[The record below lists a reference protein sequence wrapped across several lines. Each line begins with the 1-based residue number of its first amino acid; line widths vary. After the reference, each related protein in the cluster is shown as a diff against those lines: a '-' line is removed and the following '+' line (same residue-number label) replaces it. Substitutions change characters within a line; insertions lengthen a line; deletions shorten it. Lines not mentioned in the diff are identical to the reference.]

1 MEGGLTFRLLTPR
14 KEVAACACD
23 AVNLWEREGKEGRN
37 GGSIGIRRGHL
48 PAVIALAEDG
58 PLRVS
63 LEGKTVFSAR
73 VRGGFARVEPGAVT
87 VLTPAAEVT
96 TGA

>member
-1 MEGGLTFRLLTPR
+1 MGDAFRFRLLTPG

-23 AVNLWEREGKEGRN
+23 AVNLWEKDGRK
-37 GGSIGIRRGHL
+37 GQSGSIGIHRGHL
-48 PAVIALAEDG
+48 PAVVALAEDG

-63 LEGKTVFSAR
+63 LGGKTVFSAR
-73 VRGGFARVEPGAVT
+73 IRGGFARVEPGSVT